1 MSYRIVAYKDIQDTT
16 GKVLF
21 EPQNFGN
28 KIISG
33 KITLALNTVGTA
45 EIVIPMNNSLYNDT
59 ITLKPIKSL
68 VKIYNVS
75 TGDVI
80 FDGRVA
86 KVSNMFSNYHSKTV
100 SCEDCLA
107 YLHDSTQCY
116 RKVQHTSIYDFLK
129 QIIDYHNQQ
138 VEPYKRFK
146 LGRVTVTNSTDNVY
160 RYTDAATDTFDTI
173 KDKLIDRMGGYLVW
187 RRDDVGAL
195 VLDYLQDYGS
205 VAEDQPIR
213 LGSNLK
219 SASREVDV
227 SEVITRLVPVGSVI
241 EQQRST
247 DEDTSADAAQPKVG
261 IESVN
266 SGKRYLDDPSLEAEF
281 GIIEKAVEWQ
291 DVKIPLILKQK
302 GQQYLAAQR
311 AGLESWNLEAID
323 ISQIDPTYKP
333 FKLGDIYP
341 VMDNYL
347 IPNSDDLY
355 SLLNSKK
362 AGLQLTGL
370 SVDVVA
376 SQSVTLTIGNQN
388 KTLSQ
393 YQLENQA
400 AAEYAQSQ
408 AEEIQSL
415 TQQVK
420 DLQKQEGSFNETQ
433 NQIKDLENRLSHIDG
448 GGNAVNGY
456 YSGSVIDVSQ
466 WQGAI
471 DWNTVNGAGLALAIV
486 RVQDGSDVKDG
497 QYQRNLEAIC
507 DLGMNYAVYAYF
519 RGQSIADSRNEA
531 RVFYQNT
538 QAAIKNGHQPRFY
551 AIDVED
557 TYEMQGVQNYR
568 AGIEAYMNELNS
580 LGVLDNRIVLYIAN
594 QYFDSFNLNTDRA
607 GSIWI
612 PTYGP
617 NTGSIPD
624 SSFKPKHSPLDLWQ
638 YTSKGRINGISGDV
652 DMSTPV
658 SDRFKKRFLSK

>member
-1 MSYRIVAYKDIQDTT
+1 MPYRIVAYKDIQDTT
-16 GKVLF
+16 GRVLF

-33 KITLALNTVGTA
+33 KIVLALNTVGTA

-59 ITLKPIKSL
+59 VTLKPIRSL

-86 KVSNMFSNYHSKTV
+86 KVSNMFSSYHSKTV

-116 RKVQHTSIYDFLK
+116 RKVQHTSIYDFLQ

-138 VEPYKRFK
+138 VESYKRFK
-146 LGRVTVTNSTDNVY
+146 LGTVTVTDSTNNVY

-187 RRDDVGAL
+187 RRDDVGDL
-195 VLDYLQDYGS
+195 VIDYLQDYGS

-266 SGKRYLDDPSLEAEF
+266 SGKRYLDDPSLGAEF

-311 AGLESWNLEAID
+311 AGLESWHLEAID

-347 IPNSDDLY
+347 LPNSDDLY
-355 SLLNSKK
+355 SLLNSQK

-370 SVDVVA
+370 SVDVVTP
-376 SQSVTLTIGNQN
+376 QSVELTIGNQN

-400 AAEYAQSQ
+400 EAEYAQNQ
-408 AEEIQSL
+408 AEAIQSL
-415 TQQVK
+415 KQQVN
-420 DLQKQEGSFNETQ
+420 DLQKQSGSLKETQ
-433 NQIKDLENRLSHIDG
+433 NQIENLENRLSQIDG
-448 GGNAVNGY
+448 GGNTANGY

-471 DWNTVNGAGLALAIV
+471 DWNTVNGAGLALAII
-486 RVQDGSDVKDG
+486 RVQDGSDVEDE
-497 QYQRNLEAIC
+497 QYQRSIGALC
-507 DLGMNYAVYAYF
+507 GLKMNYAVYAYF
-519 RGQSIADSRNEA
+519 RGQTIADSRNEA
-531 RVFYQNT
+531 RAFYQRT

-551 AIDVED
+551 AIDIED
-557 TYEMQGVQNYR
+557 TYEMQGVNNYR
-568 AGIEAYMNELNS
+568 AGMEAYMNELNS
-580 LGVLDNRIVLYIAN
+580 LGVLDSRIVLYIAN
-594 QYFDSFNLNTDRA
+594 QYFDSFNLNTGRA
-607 GSIWI
+607 GSVWI
-612 PTYGP
+612 PAYGP

-624 SSFKPKHSPLDLWQ
+624 SSFKPQHSPLDLWQ